1 MRDFK
6 DTYTFALLNG
16 MFSVVEFVLFLIIWT
31 LIIFIPASFIVGL
44 ISKLF

>member
-16 MFSVVEFVLFLIIWT
+16 MFSVVEFILFLIAWI
-31 LIIFIPASFIVGL
+31 LIIVVPASFIIGV
-44 ISKLF
+44 ISKIL